1 MSNPFFRRYV
11 FCVIYSIVAEPT
23 SEMNE
28 LMILFEKSKKQLD
41 ILHIHQYILE
51 RIARIQENRSVES
64 V

>member
-1 MSNPFFRRYV
+1 M